1 MILICFSQREPKDN
15 DPAGITSC
23 RFFSRWRFL
32 YAAGSGIKSVL
43 FADNTKK
50 TGQEQIL

>member
-15 DPAGITSC
+15 DPAGSNSC